1 MKVDGSN
8 DAFAQGYELRQK
20 TAGVDVSRATTEA
33 GAKLDNAR
41 TSAVEDLKSAMTGQG
56 GNSDREKEL
65 QDAVDKVNQYAEIQQ
80 VSLRLQVEKE
90 LQQVVVKVVDKDTD
104 EVIRQIPSEQTIE
117 IAKRLDEVMK
127 EFLSGANA
135 QSFSLFSD
143 EV

>member
-1 MKVDGSN
+1 MKVEGSN
-8 DAFAQGYELRQK
+8 DAYGQGYEMRQK
-20 TAGVDVSRATTEA
+20 NAGMDVGKVTTEA
-33 GAKLDNAR
+33 GVKLENAR
-41 TSAVEDLKSAMTGQG
+41 TSAVDELKSAMAGQKG
-56 GNSDREKEL
+56 GGDREKEL

-90 LQQVVVKVVDKDTD
+90 LQRVVVEVVDKDTD

-127 EFLSGANA
+127 EFFSGSVS
-135 QSFSLFSD
+135 QSFSLLSD